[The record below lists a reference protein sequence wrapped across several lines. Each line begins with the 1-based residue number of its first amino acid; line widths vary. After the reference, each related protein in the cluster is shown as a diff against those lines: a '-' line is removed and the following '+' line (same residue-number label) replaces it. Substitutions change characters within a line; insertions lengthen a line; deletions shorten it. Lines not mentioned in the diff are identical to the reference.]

1 MKDSTLETSLDLN
14 EIKTAYHG
22 ALKLP
27 ATSYISHLATKH
39 LRESH
44 RTICEVRRF
53 EEKETFK
60 TKSTPKVNFHKEEIM
75 SFESG
80 G

>member
-27 ATSYISHLATKH
+27 ATSYISHSLLPNTSERVTGLFVKYVVLKKKKLLKLNP
-39 LRESH
+39 LR
-44 RTICEVRRF
+44 
-53 EEKETFK
+53 K
-60 TKSTPKVNFHKEEIM
+60 
-75 SFESG
+75 
-80 G
+80 